1 MKVINLKNYGVIV
14 FQSNLTVDMFKALK
28 KHMPS
33 ALKARDE
40 EGNDVFVLDYKE
52 SEKGSISN
60 YGVCFNKVD
69 SEGYVLLT
77 VNETLENKDI
87 AENYAAAI
95 LQAKQLEAWASEA
108 YSQLAE
114 QLLDV
119 TESIIDGT
127 PCTCDNVEI
136 EESEEE

>member
-40 EGNDVFVLDYKE
+40 EGNDIFVLDYKE

-60 YGVCFNKVD
+60 YGVCFNKAD
-69 SEGYVLLT
+69 SEGNVLLT
-77 VNETLENKDI
+77 INETLENKDI
-87 AENYAAAI
+87 AEKYAAAI
-95 LQAKQLEAWASEA
+95 LQANTLESWALEA
-108 YSQLAE
+108 YSQLEE

-119 TESIIDGT
+119 ANSIVDGT
-127 PCTCDNVEI
+127 PCTCENVEI
-136 EESEEE
+136 KENEEE